1 MKKRKILYGL
11 TALLLLGTPLATLA
25 SCGDSG
31 EPVNPNPDD
40 KPGPEVD
47 DEVANF
53 DVRLSFN
60 EGKDSIYIGEE
71 VNVICSNPVNKD
83 GDALQGVEYIFKSK
97 NEEIASVSD
106 SGTVIG
112 LKEGTVTIE
121 VTCRNAAETFT
132 PKTLT
137 IKINGEA
144 PIATGGYSFVSS
156 ENPYVDKLEILG
168 KLEKYAVEEHLT
180 GITLFQN
187 GGYVMYNDRIKK
199 PTDNYITGYGF
210 GILTE
215 GEITKD
221 MDKETNPKYK
231 RYYHTFGGTSN
242 KQKFNYLDDTGSES
256 ADLYGYITSS
266 YYGTKMNDKKNG
278 YVWYPLL
285 AKNAKDAGASDE
297 EIGKFDPNR
306 PIPLNFNEGTGLA
319 TKYKVYVKAG
329 EKDGYKYSTKST
341 YPGAA
346 AFNDRYIQ
354 LEDYVTPY
362 KLLLNQKMELA
373 RSTDFI
379 SDTGDGTLRGAKAFY
394 NSCTTS
400 NLEDK
405 DLYGEDGKGG
415 LFRALVGIETD
426 ETENSIT
433 FTFNNPISPFDA
445 MVNLSGS
452 LNSPIPQDFLA
463 LIAPDKSDA
472 NKYKSAMNQAYGTAI
487 KDTDYT
493 PRDTTIS
500 CGPYVVESTDSQN
513 NIFELNKNYPEVT
526 QGRYKIPGIKIQYFA
541 GAASDKNF
549 TFNKFI
555 EDGVLDAVSIP
566 KDFMDQYKND
576 PRTKTTEGDST
587 FKLNLNTFTQ
597 DEWDANEAFKQTGS
611 TTTYKCKP
619 LMSNDDFVNA
629 LSFALDRETFAT
641 SRGSVPS
648 QSYFAPSY
656 LWEPEKGLPY
666 DETDQHKAV
675 LQEYS
680 PKTYGYNESIAVQ
693 LFDKAITDEINQG
706 HYKSYKS
713 EETININWM
722 NPTDTDEYGKEI
734 VGYFNKAFEKTE
746 AYSKG
751 FKINFNNINGSTDY
765 QHVYDIMKKGTFDI
779 AFGSVSG
786 MQLDPLGFLEV
797 IKSNNVTGFTTNWG
811 TDTSKI
817 SKENP
822 IIYQGKKWS
831 FDGLWDAANKG
842 AIINADGT
850 VDKEPVKVKP
860 SSAIPQD
867 AEVTLTNDDGTKQQ
881 IAVKQLA
888 LNIEVASSTTFK
900 MFASDKEELRS
911 EEFITLVIDYK
922 DGETKKSAALN
933 IYYGKKGESLFWIRD
948 NADIETITGGSAYP
962 VINIPIT
969 LKKETTNGQIGTTIN
984 FDQITNIT
992 AYVNCYMVINDV
1004 PTTSQVSCVLKL
1016 K

>member
-1 MKKRKILYGL
+1 MKKRKVLYGL

-25 SCGDSG
+25 SCG
-31 EPVNPNPDD
+31 
-40 KPGPEVD
+40 GPEEPIGPGGSTTD
-47 DEVANF
+47 PTNDEVVNF
-53 DVRLSFN
+53 EVKFSFN
-60 EGKDSIYIGEE
+60 DGVDSIQIGEQ
-71 VNVICSNPVNKD
+71 VNILCSNAVNSD
-83 GDALQGVEYIFKSK
+83 GEAIDGVEYIFTSK
-97 NEEIASVSD
+97 NEDIASVSGN
-106 SGTVIG
+106 GTVTG
-112 LKEGTVTIE
+112 LKEGTATFEI
-121 VTCRNAAETFT
+121 TCRNASDTLE

-137 IKINGEA
+137 LKVNGDA
-144 PIATGGYSFVSS
+144 PIATGGFSFVSS
-156 ENPYVDKLEILG
+156 ENPYQDKLEILG

-199 PTDNYITGYGF
+199 PTNNYITGYGF

-221 MDKETNPKYK
+221 MENETNTAWK
-231 RYYHTFGGTSN
+231 RYYHTFGGTAN

-266 YYGTKMNDKKNG
+266 YYGTKMNENKDG

-285 AKNAKDAGASDE
+285 AKNAKEAGATDQ
-297 EIGKFDPNR
+297 EIGTFDANR

-329 EKDGYKYSTKST
+329 QKDGLKYSTLST
-341 YPGAA
+341 IPGAQE
-346 AFNDRYIQ
+346 FNNRYIE

-362 KLLLNQKMELA
+362 KLLLNQKMDLA

-379 SDTGDGTLRGAKAFY
+379 SDTADGTLRGAKAFY
-394 NSCTTS
+394 NSCNTS
-400 NLEDK
+400 NLDDET
-405 DLYGEDGKGG
+405 LYGKDGKGG
-415 LFRALVGIETD
+415 LFRALVGIETN
-426 ETENSIT
+426 ENENSIT

-463 LIAPDKSDA
+463 LISPTQNDA
-472 NKYKSAMNQAYGTAI
+472 NKKYSDAMNKAYGTAI

-500 CGPYVVESTDSQN
+500 CGPYVVETTDSQN
-513 NIFELNKNYPEVT
+513 NVFKRNEKYLEVK

-566 KDFMDQYKND
+566 KDFMDQYKDD
-576 PRTKTTEGDST
+576 PRTTTTEGDST

-597 DEWDANEAFKQTGS
+597 EEWNANEAFKQTGS

-619 LMSNDDFVNA
+619 LMSNDSFIDA

-675 LQEYS
+675 ISEYS
-680 PKTYGYNESIAVQ
+680 PETYGYNESIAVQ
-693 LFDKAITDEINQG
+693 LFDKAIREEISKG
-706 HYKSYKS
+706 KYTYSS
-713 EETININWM
+713 TETININWM

-734 VGYFNKAFEKTE
+734 VGYFNTAFSKTE
-746 AYSKG
+746 AAKKG
-751 FKINFNNINGSTDY
+751 FKINFVNINGSTDY
-765 QHVYDIMKKGTFDI
+765 QHVYDIMKKGAFDI

-786 MQLDPLGFLEV
+786 MQLDPLGFFEV
-797 IKSNNVTGFTTNWG
+797 VKSNNVTGFTTNWG
-811 TDTSKI
+811 ADTSKI
-817 SKENP
+817 SEENP
-822 IIYQGKKWS
+822 IIYKGKKWS

-842 AIINADGT
+842 AIIKPDGT
-850 VDKEPVKVKP
+850 VEKEPVKVKP
-860 SSAIPQD
+860 NTAVKD
-867 AEVTLTNDDGTKQQ
+867 ATVELIKNDGAKKQ
-881 IAVKQLA
+881 INVKQLA

-900 MFASDKEELRS
+900 MFASDKGELRS
-911 EEFITLVIDYK
+911 EEYITLVIDYK
-922 DGETKKSAALN
+922 DGDTTKSAALN
-933 IYYGKKGESLFWIRD
+933 IYYGKGLFSIRD
-948 NADIETITGGSAYP
+948 KADIETIQGGSVYP
-962 VINIPIT
+962 VISIPT
-969 LKKETTNGQIGTTIN
+969 VLNSDTTDGQVGTTIN
-984 FDQITNIT
+984 YSQITKVT
-992 AYVNCYMVINDV
+992 AYINCYMVINNV
-1004 PTTSQVSCVLKL
+1004 PTTSQVSAVLKL